1 MEDPIVCDNGTG
13 FIKAGRC
20 TSHFPQ
26 HSVPSVI
33 GHPHPN
39 FAELVDRTIDMNS
52 EFIGEQIEEKR
63 AALKLTYPM
72 EEGIVKD
79 WDIMEKVWAYTFNK
93 FTCDRSKTCV
103 MMTEAP
109 LNPMKNREKMAE
121 VLFEKFGF
129 LGIDV
134 QIQATLSLYAMGYV
148 TGLVIDSG
156 DGVTHCIPVSEG
168 RVLTHSVQ
176 RINIAGRHLTDYL
189 IKLLLLRGYNF
200 HTSSDFEVVRE
211 IKEKMC
217 YVSADILKE
226 RQLAKET
233 TVLEQD
239 YQLPDGTWIKVGPE
253 RFECGEVLFSPYL
266 VGKESDGLSQMVFN
280 SIQASPMDV
289 RSSLY
294 KGMLL
299 SGGTTML
306 PGISTRIQRDIRKL
320 HREMRGGSASN
331 KISIKVEDP
340 TYRKHLVYIGACTL
354 AKIFKANPENT
365 WVYRFNW
372 EEEGPRIIHKAR

>member
-1 MEDPIVCDNGTG
+1 
-13 FIKAGRC
+13 
-20 TSHFPQ
+20 
-26 HSVPSVI
+26 
-33 GHPHPN
+33 
-39 FAELVDRTIDMNS
+39 
-52 EFIGEQIEEKR
+52 
-63 AALKLTYPM
+63 
-72 EEGIVKD
+72 
-79 WDIMEKVWAYTFNK
+79 
-93 FTCDRSKTCV
+93 
-103 MMTEAP
+103 
-109 LNPMKNREKMAE
+109 MKNREKMAE

-217 YVSADILKE
+217 YVSADVLKE

-320 HREMRGGSASN
+320 HREMRGGVVSN

-365 WVYRFNW
+365 WVYKFNW
-372 EEEGPRIIHKAR
+372 EEEGPRIIHKVR